1 MTSKVVILDF
11 DGVILDSVNIKT
23 EAFKE
28 IFNRESKVIQNKIVN
43 YHLKNGGISR
53 EKKFEYFYKNYFKK
67 KLSKNT
73 KLLLSKKF
81 NKIVFKKILKC
92 NYISGAYKFI
102 DKNKTYKLFISSGT
116 PQKELRLICKKR
128 KIYSFFKQIYGSP
141 KSKENHIKE
150 IKKKFRKNDLFIFI
164 GDSLNDFDASKKT
177 KINFIQVGNNIKKK
191 IRFKRKIRN
200 LLKLDKVLESL

>member
-1 MTSKVVILDF
+1 M
-11 DGVILDSVNIKT
+11 
-23 EAFKE
+23 
-28 IFNRESKVIQNKIVN
+28 
-43 YHLKNGGISR
+43 
-53 EKKFEYFYKNYFKK
+53 
-67 KLSKNT
+67 
-73 KLLLSKKF
+73 
-81 NKIVFKKILKC
+81 
-92 NYISGAYKFI
+92 
-102 DKNKTYKLFISSGT
+102 
-116 PQKELRLICKKR
+116 ICKKR

-164 GDSLNDFDASKKT
+164 GDSLNDFDATKKT